1 MHAVI
6 MTQSAADMTSLAIV
20 LVKEGLW
27 MATWHPHLFQSC
39 VLVYKLYIE
48 TLHVILVKRGFVV
61 DMKCNNG
68 SHIVLLKDP

>member
-1 MHAVI
+1 M
-6 MTQSAADMTSLAIV
+6 D
-20 LVKEGLW
+20 GN
-27 MATWHPHLFQSC
+27 MASTFIPI
-39 VLVYKLYIE
+39 LVYKLYIE

>member
-27 MATWHPHLFQSC
+27 MATWHPHLFQSW
-39 VLVYKLYIE
+39 YITLY
-48 TLHVILVKRGFVV
+48 
-61 DMKCNNG
+61 
-68 SHIVLLKDP
+68 